1 MFQSFDRITCDSD
14 ELTDRTGTGFRCLS
28 GRPRLDLLVT
38 GLQAISFDH
47 VTRVL
52 QDGSRG
58 TSDLLLLSSHA
69 VFPSA
74 FRLQVGLVTLGYF
87 PES

>member
-52 QDGSRG
+52 QDSSRDI
-58 TSDLLLLSSHA
+58 SDGFLLSSHA
-69 VFPSA
+69 IFPSV
-74 FRLQVGLVTLGYF
+74 FRLQVGPVTLGYF